1 MWVRNLVVIRRAAAV
16 ALVVGCLTAIVGGEG
31 GVDRERRL
39 ESMRGEIGRLRQEME
54 GLGLREETLLG
65 EVERLGAEIR
75 LRYAELAEASLHL
88 EKVTEAIGEQDRIIG
103 ELSVA
108 QAERRAYLAF
118 RLREIYKH
126 GPVSGLRRVVG
137 GEELASY
144 LPGIRYAAYLSKR
157 DGRVLGEFRVDSAR
171 LGLERERLATERD
184 RLTEVRAQSE
194 RARVALT
201 RSREQRGRAIERIQ
215 GDRRHRQVALD
226 ELESASRDLSRL
238 VVELGEAA
246 MAPTIDVR
254 KFRGLLDPPARGVIS
269 AGFGNVVHPRF
280 KTVVPHPG
288 MDIDATSGE
297 GFHSVFD
304 GRVLFASWLHGYGL
318 TVIVDHGGNVAS
330 VYAHADVLLVE
341 PGESVARGQQLG
353 KVGETGSLRGPYL
366 YFEIRDRGKPVDPAG
381 WLRASGTGR

>member
-1 MWVRNLVVIRRAAAV
+1 
-16 ALVVGCLTAIVGGEG
+16 
-31 GVDRERRL
+31 
-39 ESMRGEIGRLRQEME
+39 MRGEIGRLRQEME
-54 GLGLREETLLG
+54 GLGLREESLLG

-75 LRYAELAEASLHL
+75 LRQAELAEASLHL
-88 EKVTEAIGEQDRIIG
+88 EKVTEAIDEQDRIIG
-103 ELSVA
+103 ELSLA

-157 DGRVLGEFRVDSAR
+157 DGRVLREFRDDAER
-171 LGLERERLATERD
+171 LGLEREKLATERD
-184 RLTEVRAQSE
+184 RLAEVRAQSE

-201 RSREQRGRAIERIQ
+201 RSRGQRRHTIERIQ

-238 VVELGEAA
+238 IVELGEEATA
-246 MAPTIDVR
+246 LTIDVR
-254 KFRGLLDPPARGVIS
+254 KFRGLLDPPARGAIS

-288 MDIDATSGE
+288 MDIDAASGE
-297 GFHSVFD
+297 GFRSVFD

-318 TVIVDHGGNVAS
+318 TVIIDHGGNVAS

-341 PGESVARGQQLG
+341 PGEAVARGQQLG